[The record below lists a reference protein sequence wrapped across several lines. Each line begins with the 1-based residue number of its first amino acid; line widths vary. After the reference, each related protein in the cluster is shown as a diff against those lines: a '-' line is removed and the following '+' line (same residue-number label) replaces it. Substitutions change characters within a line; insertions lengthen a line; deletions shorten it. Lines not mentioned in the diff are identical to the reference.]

1 MQHADDFNC
10 LGLTPDVFQRH
21 GNTEKDKIG
30 EGLNNTDDAKT
41 AKGGAKHEI
50 VIVADDGNDKNLV
63 FGFLPRKFKLPACS
77 AECWNVF

>member
-1 MQHADDFNC
+1 MKHTDDFNR
-10 LGLTPDVFQRH
+10 LRLTPDVFQRH
-21 GNTEKDKIG
+21 GNTEKNQVG

-41 AKGGAKHEI
+41 AKGGAEHDP

-63 FGFLPRKFKLPACS
+63 FGFLLGKFKLPPCS